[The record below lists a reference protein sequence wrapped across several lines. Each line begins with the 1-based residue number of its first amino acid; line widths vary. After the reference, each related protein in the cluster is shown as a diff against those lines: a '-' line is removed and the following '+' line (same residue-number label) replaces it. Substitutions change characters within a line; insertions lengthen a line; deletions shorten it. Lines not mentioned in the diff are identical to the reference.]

1 MQIVLFSVVWELT
14 VMHRCCGVYDLG
26 FSRVAVAALNLL
38 FILCVSVSDYA
49 PTSSCR
55 VCAVTAVPH
64 GCGTVASGM
73 RERTLRAHHV
83 VIIVCSH
90 QHCAGWMAPNCRRCG
105 GPRASSTVPSHRAY
119 GTLVLAVS
127 HFCA

>member
-1 MQIVLFSVVWELT
+1 MQVALFSVVWELT
-14 VMHRCCGVYDLG
+14 MMHRCCGVYDLG

-38 FILCVSVSDYA
+38 FILCVCARGDV

-73 RERTLRAHHV
+73 RGRTLRAHHV
-83 VIIVCSH
+83 VVVGSH

-105 GPRASSTVPSHRAY
+105 GPRACGVPSQNV
-119 GTLVLAVS
+119 GDSFFGCESFL
-127 HFCA
+127 